1 MVTEHQPQ
9 HDDTLA
15 EGSMPWDQMGSS
27 DMRDWPLGRLLSAA
41 ARRVEREWNSHL
53 SNWELN
59 HASLPVLVHLM
70 VRPRS
75 QRELANACG
84 VTEQTMSRILARM
97 QRNGH
102 ITRTAHASDKRRH
115 VIAITDAGRAAAAV
129 AADPAP
135 AEEMTTR
142 GLSPEQI
149 AQLRELLAI
158 VATATAEDALGTSD
172 GRAGAG
178 PNGSSTT
185 ISARG
190 RAQD

>member
-1 MVTEHQPQ
+1 
-9 HDDTLA
+9 
-15 EGSMPWDQMGSS
+15 MPWDQMGSS

-53 SNWELN
+53 SHWDLN

-70 VRPRS
+70 ARPRS

-115 VIAITDAGRAAAAV
+115 VIAVTEAGRAAVAV
-129 AADPAP
+129 AADPVP

-149 AQLRELLAI
+149 DQLRELLAI
-158 VATATAEDALGTSD
+158 VATATADDALGARD

-178 PNGSSTT
+178 PNGSSATLPD
-185 ISARG
+185 RG